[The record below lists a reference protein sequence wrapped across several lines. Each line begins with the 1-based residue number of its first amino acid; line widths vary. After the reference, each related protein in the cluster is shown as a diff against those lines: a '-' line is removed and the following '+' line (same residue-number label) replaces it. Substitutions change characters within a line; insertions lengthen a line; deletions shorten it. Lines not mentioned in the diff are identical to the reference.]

1 MSASSERARPLVLA
15 SAAKRRDARARVT
28 RALHAMQRAGEPISF
43 LAVARRAGV
52 SRTYLYD
59 EPELRAQIGQLRGDG
74 PPRAGGVPSPERAS
88 ERSLLARNRALL
100 EENQRLRE
108 EIGALK
114 GQLAVVYAQMRQ
126 LEERAPR

>member
-1 MSASSERARPLVLA
+1 MSAPPEGSRPLVLA

-28 RALHAMQRAGEPISF
+28 RALAQMQCAGEPISF

-59 EPELRAQIGQLRGDG
+59 EPELRTQITRLRSDG
-74 PPRAGGVPSPERAS
+74 PRPGGVPSPERAS
-88 ERSLLARNRALL
+88 ERSLMARNRALL

-108 EIGALK
+108 ETGALK
-114 GQLAVVYAQMRQ
+114 AELAVVYAQMRQ

>member
-1 MSASSERARPLVLA
+1 MSPPSERSGALALA
-15 SAAKRRDARARVT
+15 SAAKRRDARARAA
-28 RALHAMQRAGEPISF
+28 RALHDMQRAGEPISF

-59 EPELRAQIGQLRGDG
+59 EPELRTQITRLRSDR
-74 PPRAGGVPSPERAS
+74 PSRPGGVPSPERAS
-88 ERSLLARNRALL
+88 ERSLMARNRALL
-100 EENQRLRE
+100 DENQRLRE

-114 GQLAVVYAQMRQ
+114 AELGVVYAQMRQ